1 MPNTFLAILG
11 GLLSAIGAVAVL
23 LPALTVK
30 PAETQTWRVDPLFIA
45 EFWRK
50 EVYKQKRYTGG
61 GILLIVIGTALQLIG
76 AT

>member
-1 MPNTFLAILG
+1 MPNTFLSILG
-11 GLLSAIGAVAVL
+11 GLLSAIGAIAVL
-23 LPALTVK
+23 LPSLTVK
-30 PAETQTWRVDPLFIA
+30 PTETETWRVDPLFIS

-50 EVYKQKRYTGG
+50 EFYKQKRYTGG